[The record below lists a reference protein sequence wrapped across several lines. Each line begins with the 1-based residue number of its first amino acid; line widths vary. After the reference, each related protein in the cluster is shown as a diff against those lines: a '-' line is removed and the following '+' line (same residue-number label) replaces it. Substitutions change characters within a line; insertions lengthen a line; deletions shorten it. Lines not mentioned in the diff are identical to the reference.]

1 MIAWLVR
8 SGRVVLESFPEI
20 ILVQSK
26 LSMTVRK
33 EVDIV
38 VIFISVHLWD

>member
-20 ILVQSK
+20 VLVQSK
-26 LSMTVRK
+26 LSMTMRN

-38 VIFISVHLWD
+38 VILISI